1 MSDKRSLKYLF
12 LFKELELASIVPH
25 NARLCYISL
34 KLIFKKIIKGQ
45 VPSSLKSY
53 HLLTLFFW
61 FMELDR
67 KVSSWDINSVEAFVR
82 NLRALMMFVSDRL
95 RKGDIPHYFISTV
108 NLAMVV
114 SIPSDD
120 QKIKHYSLSEVADYI
135 EDLVKSKKFPGKF
148 ISDQAV
154 VHLMAFNPEE
164 HLKIVESRDPE
175 DEDDWG
181 FRDNKAFSYNQE
193 KIL

>member
-1 MSDKRSLKYLF
+1 M
-12 LFKELELASIVPH
+12 PH

-34 KLIFKKIIKGQ
+34 KLIFKKIIKDQ

-67 KVSSWDINSVEAFVR
+67 KVSSWENNSVEAFVR
-82 NLRALMMFVSDRL
+82 NLEALMMFVSDRL

-108 NLAMVV
+108 NLAMVMVV

-120 QKIKHYSLSEVADYI
+120 KKIKHYSLSEVADYI

-175 DEDDWG
+175 DEDEWG
-181 FRDNKAFSYNQE
+181 FRDNLAFSSNQE
-193 KIL
+193 TIL